1 LARAKAERRK
11 ASGIEESFIAAFA
24 PLRQNFTAI
33 FSAPAGIRSTGNG
46 DKVKLMDYRKVLALA
61 AAFLIA
67 LSSIGMA
74 SAKANVNKDNDQRSL
89 QAIEPLN
96 IAILIQDDLVSQVGN
111 EIGVTRDF
119 IRSLPQGSRVM
130 VGYITTGSLQVRQ
143 PFTTDLEKA
152 AKTLRIP
159 TAARGS
165 SAFNPYVEVL
175 EALRKFENDWTGANA
190 VLLISDGLD
199 TSRGFDS
206 TAAGLTIDIDRTI
219 SEANK
224 RRVAIFSFYAPSV
237 GLTSYSRL
245 AAGYGQSSL
254 NRVSNE
260 TGGRAFF
267 QGTTGFVTF
276 DSYFSRLRETLNRQ
290 YAKAR

>member
-1 LARAKAERRK
+1 MYYSK
-11 ASGIEESFIAAFA
+11 
-24 PLRQNFTAI
+24 
-33 FSAPAGIRSTGNG
+33 
-46 DKVKLMDYRKVLALA
+46 ALA
-61 AAFLIA
+61 WAVAVLIA
-67 LSSIGMA
+67 LSSLGVA
-74 SAKANVNKDNDQRSL
+74 SAKASVSKENEQKSL
-89 QAIEPLN
+89 QGIEPLN
-96 IAILIQDDLVSQVGN
+96 IAILIQDDLIPQVGN

-130 VGYITTGSLQVRQ
+130 VGYITAGALQVRQ

-159 TAARGS
+159 LASRGS
-165 SAFNPYVEVL
+165 SPFNPYVEVL
-175 EALRKFENDWTGANA
+175 EALKKFDNSWTNANA

-206 TAAGLTIDIDRTI
+206 TAAGHTLDIDRTI

-224 RRVAIFSFYAPSV
+224 RRVSIFSFYAPSV
-237 GLTSYSRL
+237 GLTSHSYT
-245 AAGYGQSSL
+245 AANYGQSSL

-267 QGTTGFVTF
+267 QGSTGFVTF
-276 DSYFSRLRETLNRQ
+276 DPYFSRLRDTLNRQ
-290 YAKAR
+290 YARAR